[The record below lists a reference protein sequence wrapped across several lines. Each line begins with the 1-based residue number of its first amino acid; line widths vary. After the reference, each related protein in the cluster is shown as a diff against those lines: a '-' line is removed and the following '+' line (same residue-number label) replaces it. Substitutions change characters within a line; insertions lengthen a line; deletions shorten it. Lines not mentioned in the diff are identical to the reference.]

1 MNIFT
6 QFYRSLYSPKDIAL
20 TRNQGIGKTIL
31 YIFFISILTILPL
44 FITFVQVFNDTYNLS
59 ERMVNKELP
68 DFRIEEGQLKS
79 DLAKPLIMNEANNT
93 TFIFDSTGEISVDK
107 AATYH
112 NAIAFLEYD
121 AVISFSG
128 QTETMPYSTLGID
141 NLTKQDLQSFI
152 DGIGSLKTVILVVT
166 FIFYYLIQV
175 AGHLIT
181 VTVLALIGLILKNA
195 LKLQINYGNIWRMSA
210 YALTLPAMFFMIMNY
225 FQAVVPFSSI
235 INWTVM
241 IIMLHLAMKE
251 IQNEVKVDQN

>member
-6 QFYRSLYSPKDIAL
+6 QFYKSLYSPKDIAGI
-20 TRNQGIGKTIL
+20 RNQGIGKTIL
-31 YIFFISILTILPL
+31 YILFISILTILPL
-44 FITFVQVFNDTYNLS
+44 FITFVQVFNETYTLS

-68 DFRIEEGQLKS
+68 DFQIEEGQLKA

-93 TFIFDSTGEISVDK
+93 TFIFDPTGEISVDK

-112 NAIAFLEYD
+112 NAIALLEYD

-128 QTETMPYSTLGID
+128 QTETMSYRTLGID
-141 NLTKQDLQSFI
+141 NLTKQDLQNFI

-166 FIFYYLIQV
+166 FVLYYLIQV

-195 LKLQINYGNIWRMSA
+195 LKLQINYGNIWKMSA

-225 FQAVVPFSSI
+225 FQAAVPFRSI
-235 INWTVM
+235 INWAVM

-251 IQNEVKVDQN
+251 ITNEEKLI